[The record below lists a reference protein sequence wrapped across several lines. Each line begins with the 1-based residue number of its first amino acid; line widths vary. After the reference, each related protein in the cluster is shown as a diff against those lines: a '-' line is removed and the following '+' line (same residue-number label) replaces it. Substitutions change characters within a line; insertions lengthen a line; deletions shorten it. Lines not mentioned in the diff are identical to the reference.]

1 MTTHE
6 TTAAE
11 AAPESFAEIRRSL
24 VEFRASLRESSARE
38 AEDHARTM
46 REMAEIR
53 KEATRR
59 HEETDRLLERTARR
73 QEETARQMEA
83 TDRQMKET
91 DRRMEETARQMEAT
105 DRQMKETARRQEETD
120 RQMKETDRRLR
131 KAEGLFTSDWGLLM
145 ESLVR
150 GDLVALLRERGVH
163 VNHTQAGRFRGRRNG
178 EHYEVDI
185 LAENGREVV
194 VVEVKTTL
202 RPPHVKRLVSK
213 LSEFAEW
220 FPAYEGKRVLGGLGY
235 LQCDP
240 SLRKHAERQGLF
252 VIRAT
257 GSSASIVNAPDF
269 KPRVFS

>member
-53 KEATRR
+53 REATRR
-59 HEETDRLLERTARR
+59 YEETDRLLKKTARR

-91 DRRMEETARQMEAT
+91 DRRM
-105 DRQMKETARRQEETD
+105 KETD
-120 RQMKETDRRLR
+120 RQMKETDRRPR
-131 KAEGLFTSDWGLLM
+131 KAERLFKSDRDLLM
-145 ESLVR
+145 ESLWA
-150 GDLVALLRERGVH
+150 DLVALLRERGVH
-163 VNHTQAGRFRGRRNG
+163 VNHFQAGRFRGRRNG

>member
-11 AAPESFAEIRRSL
+11 AAPESFEEIRRSL
-24 VEFRASLRESSARE
+24 VEFRASQRDRWARQD
-38 AEDHARTM
+38 ADRDRVM
-46 REMAEIR
+46 RELTEI
-53 KEATRR
+53 TRQ
-59 HEETDRLLERTARR
+59 
-73 QEETARQMEA
+73 QEETA
-83 TDRQMKET
+83 
-91 DRRMEETARQMEAT
+91 
-105 DRQMKETARRQEETD
+105 

-178 EHYEVDI
+178 EHFEVDI

-202 RPPHVKRLVSK
+202 RPPHVKNFVSR
-213 LSEFAEW
+213 LSEFEEW
-220 FPAYEGKRVLGGLGY
+220 FPVYRGKRVLGGMAY
-235 LQCDP
+235 LQGDP

>member
-1 MTTHE
+1 MTSHG

-24 VEFRASLRESSARE
+24 VEFRASLREISARRD
-38 AEDHARTM
+38 EDHARDHARAM
-46 REMAEIR
+46 RKLAEIR
-53 KEATRR
+53 
-59 HEETDRLLERTARR
+59 RR

-91 DRRMEETARQMEAT
+91 DRR
-105 DRQMKETARRQEETD
+105 
-120 RQMKETDRRLR
+120 LR
-131 KAEGLFTSDWGLLM
+131 KAEGLFTSDRDLVM
-145 ESLVR
+145 ESLL

-163 VNHTQAGRFRGRRNG
+163 VTHTQSGRFRGRRNG
-178 EHYEVDI
+178 EHFEVDI

-202 RPPHVKRLVSK
+202 RPPHVKNFVSR
-213 LSEFAEW
+213 LSEFEEW
-220 FPAYEGKRVLGGLGY
+220 FPVYRGKRVLGGLAY
-235 LQCDP
+235 VQCDP

>member
-38 AEDHARTM
+38 AEYHAWTM
-46 REMAEIR
+46 REQAEIR
-53 KEATRR
+53 KAATRR
-59 HEETDRLLERTARR
+59 HEETDRLLMKTDRLLKKTARR
-73 QEETARQMEA
+73 QR
-83 TDRQMKET
+83 
-91 DRRMEETARQMEAT
+91 
-105 DRQMKETARRQEETD
+105 ETARRQ
-120 RQMKETDRRLR
+120 KETDRRLR
-131 KAEGLFTSDWGLLM
+131 KAERLFKSDRDLLM
-145 ESLVR
+145 ESLW

-257 GSSASIVNAPDF
+257 GSSASIVNGPDF

>member
-6 TTAAE
+6 TTATE

-24 VEFRASLRESSARE
+24 VEFRASLREISARRDD
-38 AEDHARTM
+38 DHARDHARAM
-46 REMAEIR
+46 RKLAEISR
-53 KEATRR
+53 Q
-59 HEETDRLLERTARR
+59 
-73 QEETARQMEA
+73 QEETARQM
-83 TDRQMKET
+83 K
-91 DRRMEETARQMEAT
+91 
-105 DRQMKETARRQEETD
+105 ETD
-120 RQMKETDRRLR
+120 RQMKESDRRLR
-131 KAEGLFTSDWGLLM
+131 KAEGLFTSDWGLVM

-163 VNHTQAGRFRGRRNG
+163 VNHTQSGRFRGRRNG
-178 EHYEVDI
+178 EHFEVDI

-202 RPPHVKRLVSK
+202 RPPHVKNFVSR
-213 LSEFAEW
+213 LSEFEEW
-220 FPAYEGKRVLGGLGY
+220 FPVYRGKRVLGGMAY

>member
-6 TTAAE
+6 TTATE
-11 AAPESFAEIRRSL
+11 AAPESFKEVRRSL
-24 VEFRASLRESSARE
+24 VELRASQRDRWARQD
-38 AEDHARTM
+38 ADRDRLM
-46 REMAEIR
+46 RELTEITR
-53 KEATRR
+53 QQEA
-59 HEETDRLLERTARR
+59 
-73 QEETARQMEA
+73 
-83 TDRQMKET
+83 
-91 DRRMEETARQMEAT
+91 
-105 DRQMKETARRQEETD
+105 TD

-131 KAEGLFTSDWGLLM
+131 KAGGLFTSDWGLLM

-178 EHYEVDI
+178 EHFEVDI
-185 LAENGREVV
+185 LAENGWEVV

-202 RPPHVKRLVSK
+202 RPPHVKNFVSR
-213 LSEFAEW
+213 LSEFEEW
-220 FPAYEGKRVLGGLGY
+220 FPVYRGKRVLGGMAY

>member
-6 TTAAE
+6 TTATE

-24 VEFRASLRESSARE
+24 VEFRASLREISARRDD
-38 AEDHARTM
+38 DHARDHARAM
-46 REMAEIR
+46 RKLAEISR
-53 KEATRR
+53 Q
-59 HEETDRLLERTARR
+59 
-73 QEETARQMEA
+73 QEETARQM
-83 TDRQMKET
+83 K
-91 DRRMEETARQMEAT
+91 
-105 DRQMKETARRQEETD
+105 ETD
-120 RQMKETDRRLR
+120 RQMKESDRRLR

-163 VNHTQAGRFRGRRNG
+163 VNHTQSGRFRGRRNG
-178 EHYEVDI
+178 EHFEVDI

-202 RPPHVKRLVSK
+202 RPPHVKNFVSR
-213 LSEFAEW
+213 LSEFEEW
-220 FPAYEGKRVLGGLGY
+220 FPVYRGKRVLGGMAY

>member
-11 AAPESFAEIRRSL
+11 AVPESFEEIRRSL
-24 VEFRASLRESSARE
+24 VELRASQRDRWARQD
-38 AEDHARTM
+38 ADRDRVM
-46 REMAEIR
+46 RELTEITR
-53 KEATRR
+53 QQEAT
-59 HEETDRLLERTARR
+59 DRQLKETARR
-73 QEETARQMEA
+73 QEETARQ
-83 TDRQMKET
+83 Q
-91 DRRMEETARQMEAT
+91 EETARQQEETARQQEETTRQQEETTRQMEAT
-105 DRQMKETARRQEETD
+105 DRQMKATD
-120 RQMKETDRRLR
+120 RQMKATDRRLR

-163 VNHTQAGRFRGRRNG
+163 VNQTQSGRFRGRRNG
-178 EHYEVDI
+178 EHFEVDI

-202 RPPHVKRLVSK
+202 RPPHVKNFVSR
-213 LSEFAEW
+213 LSEFEEW
-220 FPAYEGKRVLGGLGY
+220 FPVYREKRVLGGMAY

>member
-24 VEFRASLRESSARE
+24 VEFRASLREISARRDD
-38 AEDHARTM
+38 DHARDHARAM
-46 REMAEIR
+46 RKLTEISR
-53 KEATRR
+53 Q
-59 HEETDRLLERTARR
+59 
-73 QEETARQMEA
+73 QEEMARQMKA
-83 TDRQMKET
+83 
-91 DRRMEETARQMEAT
+91 
-105 DRQMKETARRQEETD
+105 
-120 RQMKETDRRLR
+120 TDRRLR

-178 EHYEVDI
+178 EHFEVDI

-202 RPPHVKRLVSK
+202 RPPHVKNFVSR
-213 LSEFAEW
+213 LSEFEEW
-220 FPAYEGKRVLGGLGY
+220 FPVYRGKRVLGGMAY

>member
-11 AAPESFAEIRRSL
+11 AAPESFEEIRRSL
-24 VEFRASLRESSARE
+24 VELRASQRDRWARQD
-38 AEDHARTM
+38 ADRARVM
-46 REMAEIR
+46 RELTEIT
-53 KEATRR
+53 K
-59 HEETDRLLERTARR
+59 
-73 QEETARQMEA
+73 QQ
-83 TDRQMKET
+83 
-91 DRRMEETARQMEAT
+91 EAT
-105 DRQMKETARRQEETD
+105 DRQMKETA

-131 KAEGLFTSDWGLLM
+131 KAEGLLTSDWGLLM

-178 EHYEVDI
+178 EHFEVDI

-202 RPPHVKRLVSK
+202 RPPHVKNFVSR
-213 LSEFAEW
+213 LSEFEEW
-220 FPAYEGKRVLGGLGY
+220 FPVYRGKRVLGGMAY

>member
-6 TTAAE
+6 TTAPE

-24 VEFRASLRESSARE
+24 VEFRASLREISARRDD
-38 AEDHARTM
+38 DHARDHARAM
-46 REMAEIR
+46 RKLAEISR
-53 KEATRR
+53 Q
-59 HEETDRLLERTARR
+59 
-73 QEETARQMEA
+73 QEETA
-83 TDRQMKET
+83 
-91 DRRMEETARQMEAT
+91 
-105 DRQMKETARRQEETD
+105 

-178 EHYEVDI
+178 EHFEVDI

-202 RPPHVKRLVSK
+202 RPPHVKNFVSR
-213 LSEFAEW
+213 LSEFEEW
-220 FPAYEGKRVLGGLGY
+220 FPVYRGKRVLGGMAY

>member
-59 HEETDRLLERTARR
+59 YEETDRLLERTARR
-73 QEETARQMEA
+73 Q
-83 TDRQMKET
+83 
-91 DRRMEETARQMEAT
+91 EETARQMEAT

-150 GDLVALLRERGVH
+150 GDLVALLRERGVN

>member
-24 VEFRASLRESSARE
+24 VEFRASLREISARRDD
-38 AEDHARTM
+38 DHARDHARAM
-46 REMAEIR
+46 RKLTEISR
-53 KEATRR
+53 Q
-59 HEETDRLLERTARR
+59 
-73 QEETARQMEA
+73 QEETA
-83 TDRQMKET
+83 
-91 DRRMEETARQMEAT
+91 
-105 DRQMKETARRQEETD
+105 

-178 EHYEVDI
+178 EHFEVDI

-202 RPPHVKRLVSK
+202 RPPHVKNFVSR
-213 LSEFAEW
+213 LSEFEEW
-220 FPAYEGKRVLGGLGY
+220 FPVYRGKRVLGGMAY

>member
-53 KEATRR
+53 REATRRYEETDRLLKKTARR
-59 HEETDRLLERTARR
+59 HEETDRLLEKAARRHEETDRLLKETARR
-73 QEETARQMEA
+73 Q
-83 TDRQMKET
+83 
-91 DRRMEETARQMEAT
+91 
-105 DRQMKETARRQEETD
+105 KETARRQEETSRQMEATD

>member
-6 TTAAE
+6 TIAAE
-11 AAPESFAEIRRSL
+11 AAPESFEEIRRSL
-24 VEFRASLRESSARE
+24 VEFRASLREISAQRDD
-38 AEDHARTM
+38 DHARDHARAM
-46 REMAEIR
+46 RKLAEISR
-53 KEATRR
+53 QQEA
-59 HEETDRLLERTARR
+59 
-73 QEETARQMEA
+73 
-83 TDRQMKET
+83 
-91 DRRMEETARQMEAT
+91 
-105 DRQMKETARRQEETD
+105 TD

-131 KAEGLFTSDWGLLM
+131 KAEGLFTSDRDLVM
-145 ESLVR
+145 ESLW

-178 EHYEVDI
+178 EHFEVDI

-202 RPPHVKRLVSK
+202 RPPHVKNFVSR
-213 LSEFAEW
+213 LSEFEEW
-220 FPAYEGKRVLGGLGY
+220 FPVHQGKRVLGGMAY

>member
-6 TTAAE
+6 TTATE

-24 VEFRASLRESSARE
+24 VEFRASLREISARRDD
-38 AEDHARTM
+38 DHARDHARAM
-46 REMAEIR
+46 RKLTEISR
-53 KEATRR
+53 Q
-59 HEETDRLLERTARR
+59 
-73 QEETARQMEA
+73 QEETARQM
-83 TDRQMKET
+83 K
-91 DRRMEETARQMEAT
+91 
-105 DRQMKETARRQEETD
+105 ETD
-120 RQMKETDRRLR
+120 RQMKESDRRLR
-131 KAEGLFTSDWGLLM
+131 KAEGLFTSDWGLVM

-163 VNHTQAGRFRGRRNG
+163 VNHTQSGRFRGRRNG
-178 EHYEVDI
+178 EHFEVDI

-202 RPPHVKRLVSK
+202 RPPHVKNFVSR
-213 LSEFAEW
+213 LSEFEEW
-220 FPAYEGKRVLGGLGY
+220 FPVYRGKRVLGGMAY